1 MTRGPWVLLWTM
13 ERDEEAV
20 HRMPVETGP
29 SVVTGAHKVPVM
41 ASGIPSADTSEA
53 EVPPETV
60 TRTASVSADA
70 GHDVAT
76 GLAQPNRLQ
85 LIDEDQHFSGALFHD
100 HLSQWGMLEAG
111 FGYDIC
117 AVLGSQSTGKS
128 TLLNRLFGTNFDVMD
143 DRARQQ
149 TTKGI
154 WLCRGMDRNVL
165 VMDVEGTDGRERG
178 EDQDFER
185 KSALFSLATAECV
198 IVNMWENQVGLFQGA
213 NMGLLKT
220 VLDVN
225 LTLFQVGR
233 ARAGA
238 PKEKTLLLFVIRDY
252 IGTTPLANL
261 ESTIRADLQRIWA
274 SLTKP
279 EALAGAELGDF
290 FDVSFSA
297 LPHKVLQAKEFDEG
311 IAQLQRRFIDRSDPQ
326 YVFQTEYHKRIPI
339 DGLPHYLESVWE
351 QILQNKDLDLP
362 TQQELLAQFRCDE
375 IAAAAAAAFAA
386 AMTALRSALDA
397 GQVLATL
404 GVDMASHRAEALAV
418 FDKDASRYHRGVYA
432 RKRADLLLQ
441 LNAVLLPFF
450 LAQLKNLHTKLASAF
465 QQAMQEGTR
474 GASYDFGRLVE
485 EHVAHALAAFD
496 AETQRLVLPDTDWS
510 VSEERMHLEEDLR
523 AVARTLRADETQKL
537 AVRLEKDIRRHLAE
551 PIEAALSEP
560 DAGMWDR
567 VLGVW
572 RDACD
577 RAAALYR
584 ERAAHLNTTPDEDAA
599 TVGRLHMV
607 AWRALLDRVQEST
620 SETVLASR
628 LRAFFED
635 RFRYDASGV
644 PRVWKPSDDM
654 DDAFVQARDATLALI
669 PLYATMQPET
679 PPTVAGDEDTPSWDE
694 ARRVLSERR
703 CAELGRRFR
712 RDADAAYV
720 EAKRGT
726 VSSMT
731 QVPWWMYV
739 VLIVLGW
746 NEAMAV
752 LHSPVYFTLLCMVLA
767 SAYVVW
773 RMNLAGPMLTVT
785 THMAR
790 ELRALGEQQLRVY
803 LDAPSAAHPA
813 APATEA
819 RPAVSESAEPRLPA
833 SF

>member
-1 MTRGPWVLLWTM
+1 
-13 ERDEEAV
+13 
-20 HRMPVETGP
+20 
-29 SVVTGAHKVPVM
+29 M
-41 ASGIPSADTSEA
+41 ASGIPSTDASEP
-53 EVPPETV
+53 EVPPETLA
-60 TRTASVSADA
+60 RTASVSADA

-351 QILQNKDLDLP
+351 QIMQNKDLDLP
-362 TQQELLAQFRCDE
+362 TQQELLAQFCDE

>member
-1 MTRGPWVLLWTM
+1 
-13 ERDEEAV
+13 
-20 HRMPVETGP
+20 
-29 SVVTGAHKVPVM
+29 M
-41 ASGIPSADTSEA
+41 ASGIPSTDTSEP
-53 EVPPETV
+53 EVPPETLA
-60 TRTASVSADA
+60 RTASVSADA

-375 IAAAAAAAFAA
+375 IAAAAAAVFAA

-752 LHSPVYFTLLCMVLA
+752 LHSPVYFTLLCMLLA

-785 THMAR
+785 THVAK

>member
-1 MTRGPWVLLWTM
+1 
-13 ERDEEAV
+13 
-20 HRMPVETGP
+20 
-29 SVVTGAHKVPVM
+29 M
-41 ASGIPSADTSEA
+41 ASGIPSTDASEP
-53 EVPPETV
+53 EVPPEMLA
-60 TRTASVSADA
+60 RTASVSADA

-297 LPHKVLQAKEFDEG
+297 LTHKVLQAKEFDEG

-712 RDADAAYV
+712 READAAYV

-752 LHSPVYFTLLCMVLA
+752 LHSPVYFTLLRMLLA

>member
-1 MTRGPWVLLWTM
+1 M

-20 HRMPVETGP
+20 HRMPVATGP
-29 SVVTGAHKVPVM
+29 SIVTGAHEVPVM
-41 ASGIPSADTSEA
+41 ASGIPSTDASEP
-53 EVPPETV
+53 EVPPETLA
-60 TRTASVSADA
+60 RTASVSADA

>member
-351 QILQNKDLDLP
+351 QIMQNKDLDLP

-450 LAQLKNLHTKLASAF
+450 LAQLKNLHTQLASAF

-474 GASYDFGRLVE
+474 RASYNFGGLVE
-485 EHVAHALAAFD
+485 EHVTHALAAFD

-510 VSEERMHLEEDLR
+510 VSEERVHLEEDLR

-567 VLGVW
+567 VLGAW
-572 RDACD
+572 HEACD

-599 TVGRLHMV
+599 TVGRLHTV

-752 LHSPVYFTLLCMVLA
+752 LHSPVYFTLLCMLLA

-785 THMAR
+785 THVAK

-803 LDAPSAAHPA
+803 LDAPGTAHPA
-813 APATEA
+813 PPATEA
-819 RPAVSESAEPRLPA
+819 RPAVPESAEPRLPA

>member
-1 MTRGPWVLLWTM
+1 
-13 ERDEEAV
+13 
-20 HRMPVETGP
+20 
-29 SVVTGAHKVPVM
+29 M
-41 ASGIPSADTSEA
+41 ASGIPSTDASEP
-53 EVPPETV
+53 EVPPETLA
-60 TRTASVSADA
+60 RTASVSADA

-375 IAAAAAAAFAA
+375 IAAAAAAVFAA

-450 LAQLKNLHTKLASAF
+450 LAQLKNLHTQLASAF

-496 AETQRLVLPDTDWS
+496 GETQRLVLPDTDWS

-567 VLGVW
+567 VLGAW
-572 RDACD
+572 REACD

-712 RDADAAYV
+712 READAAYV

>member
-1 MTRGPWVLLWTM
+1 
-13 ERDEEAV
+13 
-20 HRMPVETGP
+20 
-29 SVVTGAHKVPVM
+29 M
-41 ASGIPSADTSEA
+41 ASGIPSTDTSEP
-53 EVPPETV
+53 EVPPETLA
-60 TRTASVSADA
+60 RTASVSADA

-450 LAQLKNLHTKLASAF
+450 LAQLKNLHTQLASAF

-496 AETQRLVLPDTDWS
+496 GETQRLVLPDTDWS

-712 RDADAAYV
+712 READAAYV

-752 LHSPVYFTLLCMVLA
+752 LHSPVYFTLLCMLLA
-767 SAYVVW
+767 SAYVMW

-785 THMAR
+785 THVAK

-803 LDAPSAAHPA
+803 LDAPGAAHPA

>member
-1 MTRGPWVLLWTM
+1 M

-20 HRMPVETGP
+20 HRMPVATGP
-29 SVVTGAHKVPVM
+29 SIVTGAHEVPVM
-41 ASGIPSADTSEA
+41 ASGIPSTDTSEP
-53 EVPPETV
+53 EVPPETLA
-60 TRTASVSADA
+60 RTASVSADA

-450 LAQLKNLHTKLASAF
+450 LAQLKNLHTQLASAF

-496 AETQRLVLPDTDWS
+496 GETQRLVLPDTDWS

-567 VLGVW
+567 VLGAW
-572 RDACD
+572 REACD

-712 RDADAAYV
+712 READAAYV

-752 LHSPVYFTLLCMVLA
+752 LHSPVYFTLLCMLLA

-785 THMAR
+785 THVAK

-803 LDAPSAAHPA
+803 LDAPGAAHPA

>member
-1 MTRGPWVLLWTM
+1 
-13 ERDEEAV
+13 
-20 HRMPVETGP
+20 
-29 SVVTGAHKVPVM
+29 M
-41 ASGIPSADTSEA
+41 ASGIPSTDASEP
-53 EVPPETV
+53 EVPPETLA
-60 TRTASVSADA
+60 RTASVSADA

-450 LAQLKNLHTKLASAF
+450 LAQLKNLHTQLASAF

>member
-1 MTRGPWVLLWTM
+1 
-13 ERDEEAV
+13 
-20 HRMPVETGP
+20 
-29 SVVTGAHKVPVM
+29 M
-41 ASGIPSADTSEA
+41 ASGIPSTDASEP
-53 EVPPETV
+53 EVPPETLA
-60 TRTASVSADA
+60 RTASVSADA

-703 CAELGRRFR
+703 WAELGRRFR

>member
-1 MTRGPWVLLWTM
+1 M

-20 HRMPVETGP
+20 HRMPVATGP
-29 SVVTGAHKVPVM
+29 SIVTGAHEVPDM
-41 ASGIPSADTSEA
+41 ASGIPSTDASEP
-53 EVPPETV
+53 EVPPETLA
-60 TRTASVSADA
+60 RTASVSADA

-279 EALAGAELGDF
+279 EALVGAELGDF

>member
-1 MTRGPWVLLWTM
+1 
-13 ERDEEAV
+13 
-20 HRMPVETGP
+20 
-29 SVVTGAHKVPVM
+29 M
-41 ASGIPSADTSEA
+41 ASGIPSTDASEP
-53 EVPPETV
+53 EVPPETLA
-60 TRTASVSADA
+60 RTASVSADA

-450 LAQLKNLHTKLASAF
+450 LAQLKNLHTQLASAF

-567 VLGVW
+567 VLGAW
-572 RDACD
+572 REACD

>member
-1 MTRGPWVLLWTM
+1 
-13 ERDEEAV
+13 
-20 HRMPVETGP
+20 
-29 SVVTGAHKVPVM
+29 M
-41 ASGIPSADTSEA
+41 ASGIPSTDASEP
-53 EVPPETV
+53 EVPPETLA
-60 TRTASVSADA
+60 RTASVSADA

-767 SAYVVW
+767 SAYVMW

-785 THMAR
+785 THMAK

>member
-1 MTRGPWVLLWTM
+1 
-13 ERDEEAV
+13 
-20 HRMPVETGP
+20 
-29 SVVTGAHKVPVM
+29 M
-41 ASGIPSADTSEA
+41 ASGIPSTDASEP
-53 EVPPETV
+53 EVPPETLA
-60 TRTASVSADA
+60 RTASVSADA

-375 IAAAAAAAFAA
+375 IAAAAAAVFAA

-510 VSEERMHLEEDLR
+510 VSEERMHLEDDLR

>member
-1 MTRGPWVLLWTM
+1 
-13 ERDEEAV
+13 
-20 HRMPVETGP
+20 
-29 SVVTGAHKVPVM
+29 M
-41 ASGIPSADTSEA
+41 ASGIPSTDASEP
-53 EVPPETV
+53 EVPPETLA
-60 TRTASVSADA
+60 RTASVSADA

-703 CAELGRRFR
+703 CAKLGRRFR

>member
-1 MTRGPWVLLWTM
+1 
-13 ERDEEAV
+13 
-20 HRMPVETGP
+20 
-29 SVVTGAHKVPVM
+29 M
-41 ASGIPSADTSEA
+41 ASGIPSTDASEP
-53 EVPPETV
+53 EVPPETLA
-60 TRTASVSADA
+60 RTASVSADA

-375 IAAAAAAAFAA
+375 IAAAAAAVFAA

-450 LAQLKNLHTKLASAF
+450 LAQLKNLHTQLASAF

-496 AETQRLVLPDTDWS
+496 GETQRLVLPDTDWS

-628 LRAFFED
+628 LRAFCED

>member
-1 MTRGPWVLLWTM
+1 
-13 ERDEEAV
+13 
-20 HRMPVETGP
+20 
-29 SVVTGAHKVPVM
+29 M
-41 ASGIPSADTSEA
+41 ASGIPSTDASEP
-53 EVPPETV
+53 EVPPETLA
-60 TRTASVSADA
+60 RTASVSADA

-279 EALAGAELGDF
+279 EALVGAELGDF

-375 IAAAAAAAFAA
+375 IAAAAAAVFAA

>member
-1 MTRGPWVLLWTM
+1 
-13 ERDEEAV
+13 
-20 HRMPVETGP
+20 
-29 SVVTGAHKVPVM
+29 M
-41 ASGIPSADTSEA
+41 ASGIPSTDTSEP
-53 EVPPETV
+53 EVPPETLA
-60 TRTASVSADA
+60 RTASVSADA

-279 EALAGAELGDF
+279 EALAGADLGDF

-450 LAQLKNLHTKLASAF
+450 LAQLKNLHTQLASAF

-567 VLGVW
+567 VLGAW
-572 RDACD
+572 REACD

-785 THMAR
+785 THVAK

>member
-1 MTRGPWVLLWTM
+1 
-13 ERDEEAV
+13 
-20 HRMPVETGP
+20 
-29 SVVTGAHKVPVM
+29 M
-41 ASGIPSADTSEA
+41 ASGIPSTDTSEP
-53 EVPPETV
+53 EVPPETLA
-60 TRTASVSADA
+60 RTASVSADA

>member
-1 MTRGPWVLLWTM
+1 
-13 ERDEEAV
+13 
-20 HRMPVETGP
+20 
-29 SVVTGAHKVPVM
+29 M
-41 ASGIPSADTSEA
+41 ASGIPSTDASEP
-53 EVPPETV
+53 EVPPETLA
-60 TRTASVSADA
+60 RTASVSADA

-450 LAQLKNLHTKLASAF
+450 LAQLKNLHTQLASAF

-496 AETQRLVLPDTDWS
+496 GETQRLVLPDTDWS

>member
-1 MTRGPWVLLWTM
+1 
-13 ERDEEAV
+13 
-20 HRMPVETGP
+20 
-29 SVVTGAHKVPVM
+29 M
-41 ASGIPSADTSEA
+41 ASGIPSTDASEP
-53 EVPPETV
+53 EVPPETLA
-60 TRTASVSADA
+60 RTASVSADA

-567 VLGVW
+567 VLGAW
-572 RDACD
+572 REACD

>member
-1 MTRGPWVLLWTM
+1 
-13 ERDEEAV
+13 
-20 HRMPVETGP
+20 
-29 SVVTGAHKVPVM
+29 M
-41 ASGIPSADTSEA
+41 ASGIPSTDTSEP
-53 EVPPETV
+53 EVPPETLA
-60 TRTASVSADA
+60 RTASVSADA

-450 LAQLKNLHTKLASAF
+450 LAQLKNLHTQLASAF

-496 AETQRLVLPDTDWS
+496 GETQRLVLPDTDWS

-712 RDADAAYV
+712 READAAYV

-752 LHSPVYFTLLCMVLA
+752 LHSPVYFTLLCMLLA

-785 THMAR
+785 THVAK

-803 LDAPSAAHPA
+803 LDAPGAAHPA

>member
-1 MTRGPWVLLWTM
+1 
-13 ERDEEAV
+13 
-20 HRMPVETGP
+20 
-29 SVVTGAHKVPVM
+29 M
-41 ASGIPSADTSEA
+41 ASGIPSTDASEP
-53 EVPPETV
+53 EVPPETLA
-60 TRTASVSADA
+60 RTASVSADA

-450 LAQLKNLHTKLASAF
+450 LAQLKNLHTQLASAF

-474 GASYDFGRLVE
+474 RASYNFGGLVE
-485 EHVAHALAAFD
+485 EHVTHALAAFD

>member
-1 MTRGPWVLLWTM
+1 
-13 ERDEEAV
+13 
-20 HRMPVETGP
+20 
-29 SVVTGAHKVPVM
+29 M
-41 ASGIPSADTSEA
+41 ASGIPSTDTSEP
-53 EVPPETV
+53 EVPPETLA
-60 TRTASVSADA
+60 RTASVSADA

-450 LAQLKNLHTKLASAF
+450 LAQLKNLHTQLASAF

-572 RDACD
+572 REACD

-752 LHSPVYFTLLCMVLA
+752 LHSPVYFTLLCMLLA

-785 THMAR
+785 THVAK

>member
-1 MTRGPWVLLWTM
+1 
-13 ERDEEAV
+13 
-20 HRMPVETGP
+20 
-29 SVVTGAHKVPVM
+29 M
-41 ASGIPSADTSEA
+41 ASGIPSTDASEP
-53 EVPPETV
+53 EVPPEMLA
-60 TRTASVSADA
+60 RTASVSADA

-450 LAQLKNLHTKLASAF
+450 LAQLKNLHTQLASAF

-567 VLGVW
+567 VLGAW
-572 RDACD
+572 HEACD

-584 ERAAHLNTTPDEDAA
+584 ERAAHLNTTPDEDAV

>member
-1 MTRGPWVLLWTM
+1 M

-20 HRMPVETGP
+20 HRMPVATGP
-29 SVVTGAHKVPVM
+29 SIVTGAHEVPVM
-41 ASGIPSADTSEA
+41 ASGIPSTDASEP
-53 EVPPETV
+53 EVPPETLA
-60 TRTASVSADA
+60 RTASVSADA

-785 THMAR
+785 THVAK

>member
-1 MTRGPWVLLWTM
+1 
-13 ERDEEAV
+13 
-20 HRMPVETGP
+20 
-29 SVVTGAHKVPVM
+29 M
-41 ASGIPSADTSEA
+41 ASGIPSTDASEP
-53 EVPPETV
+53 EVPPETLA
-60 TRTASVSADA
+60 RTASVSADA

-375 IAAAAAAAFAA
+375 IAAAAAAVFAA

>member
-1 MTRGPWVLLWTM
+1 
-13 ERDEEAV
+13 
-20 HRMPVETGP
+20 
-29 SVVTGAHKVPVM
+29 M
-41 ASGIPSADTSEA
+41 ASGIPSTDASEP
-53 EVPPETV
+53 EVPPETLA
-60 TRTASVSADA
+60 RTASVSADA
-70 GHDVAT
+70 GHDVAI

-450 LAQLKNLHTKLASAF
+450 LAQLKNLHTQLASAF

-496 AETQRLVLPDTDWS
+496 GETQRLVLPDTDWS

-567 VLGVW
+567 VLGAW
-572 RDACD
+572 REACD

-712 RDADAAYV
+712 READAAYV

-752 LHSPVYFTLLCMVLA
+752 LHSPVYFTLLCMLLA

-785 THMAR
+785 THVAK

-803 LDAPSAAHPA
+803 LDAPGAAHPA

>member
-1 MTRGPWVLLWTM
+1 
-13 ERDEEAV
+13 
-20 HRMPVETGP
+20 
-29 SVVTGAHKVPVM
+29 M
-41 ASGIPSADTSEA
+41 ASGIPSTDASEP
-53 EVPPETV
+53 EVPPETLA
-60 TRTASVSADA
+60 RTASVSADA

-523 AVARTLRADETQKL
+523 AVARTLRADETQRL

>member
-1 MTRGPWVLLWTM
+1 MD
-13 ERDEEAV
+13 RDEEAV
-20 HRMPVETGP
+20 HRMPVATGP
-29 SVVTGAHKVPVM
+29 SIVTGAHEVPDM
-41 ASGIPSADTSEA
+41 ASGIPSTDASEP
-53 EVPPETV
+53 EVPPETLA
-60 TRTASVSADA
+60 RTASVSADA

>member
-1 MTRGPWVLLWTM
+1 
-13 ERDEEAV
+13 
-20 HRMPVETGP
+20 
-29 SVVTGAHKVPVM
+29 M
-41 ASGIPSADTSEA
+41 ASGIPSTDASEP
-53 EVPPETV
+53 EVPPETLA
-60 TRTASVSADA
+60 RTASVSADA

-351 QILQNKDLDLP
+351 QIMQNKDLDLP

-752 LHSPVYFTLLCMVLA
+752 LHSPVYFTLLCMLLA

>member
-1 MTRGPWVLLWTM
+1 
-13 ERDEEAV
+13 
-20 HRMPVETGP
+20 
-29 SVVTGAHKVPVM
+29 M
-41 ASGIPSADTSEA
+41 ASGIPSTDASEP
-53 EVPPETV
+53 EVPPETLA
-60 TRTASVSADA
+60 RTASVSADA

-450 LAQLKNLHTKLASAF
+450 LAQLKNLHTQLASAF

-496 AETQRLVLPDTDWS
+496 GETQRLVLPDTDWS

-567 VLGVW
+567 VLGAW
-572 RDACD
+572 REACD

-752 LHSPVYFTLLCMVLA
+752 LHSPVYFTLLCMLLA
-767 SAYVVW
+767 SAYVMW

-785 THMAR
+785 THVAK

-803 LDAPSAAHPA
+803 LDAPGAAHPA

>member
-1 MTRGPWVLLWTM
+1 M

-20 HRMPVETGP
+20 HRMPVAIGP
-29 SVVTGAHKVPVM
+29 SIVTGAHEVPVM
-41 ASGIPSADTSEA
+41 ASGIPSTDASEP
-53 EVPPETV
+53 EVPPETLA
-60 TRTASVSADA
+60 RTASVSADA

-712 RDADAAYV
+712 READAAYV

>member
-1 MTRGPWVLLWTM
+1 
-13 ERDEEAV
+13 
-20 HRMPVETGP
+20 
-29 SVVTGAHKVPVM
+29 M
-41 ASGIPSADTSEA
+41 ASGIPSTDASEP
-53 EVPPETV
+53 EVPPETLA
-60 TRTASVSADA
+60 RTASVSADA

-712 RDADAAYV
+712 READAAYV

-803 LDAPSAAHPA
+803 LDAPGAAHPA

>member
-1 MTRGPWVLLWTM
+1 
-13 ERDEEAV
+13 
-20 HRMPVETGP
+20 
-29 SVVTGAHKVPVM
+29 M
-41 ASGIPSADTSEA
+41 ASGIPSTDTSEP
-53 EVPPETV
+53 EVPPETLA
-60 TRTASVSADA
+60 RTASVSADA

-450 LAQLKNLHTKLASAF
+450 LAQLKNLHTQLASAF

-496 AETQRLVLPDTDWS
+496 GETQRLVLPDTDWS

-567 VLGVW
+567 VLGAW
-572 RDACD
+572 REACD

-712 RDADAAYV
+712 READAAYV

-752 LHSPVYFTLLCMVLA
+752 LHSPVYFTLLCMLLA

-785 THMAR
+785 THVAK

-803 LDAPSAAHPA
+803 LDAPGAAHPA

>member
-1 MTRGPWVLLWTM
+1 M

-20 HRMPVETGP
+20 HRMPVATGP
-29 SVVTGAHKVPVM
+29 SIVTGAHEVPVM
-41 ASGIPSADTSEA
+41 ASGIPSTDASEP
-53 EVPPETV
+53 EVPPETLA
-60 TRTASVSADA
+60 RTASVSADA

-279 EALAGAELGDF
+279 EALVGAELADF

>member
-1 MTRGPWVLLWTM
+1 MD
-13 ERDEEAV
+13 RDEEAV
-20 HRMPVETGP
+20 HRMPVATGP
-29 SVVTGAHKVPVM
+29 SIVTGAHEVPDM
-41 ASGIPSADTSEA
+41 ASGIPSTDASEP
-53 EVPPETV
+53 EVPPETLA
-60 TRTASVSADA
+60 RTASVSADA

-279 EALAGAELGDF
+279 EALVGAELGDF

-375 IAAAAAAAFAA
+375 IAAAAAAVFAA

>member
-1 MTRGPWVLLWTM
+1 M

-20 HRMPVETGP
+20 HRMPVATGP
-29 SVVTGAHKVPVM
+29 SIVTGAHEVPDM
-41 ASGIPSADTSEA
+41 ASGIPSTDASEP
-53 EVPPETV
+53 EVPPETLA
-60 TRTASVSADA
+60 RTASVSADA

-279 EALAGAELGDF
+279 EALVGAELGDF

-404 GVDMASHRAEALAV
+404 GVAMASHRAEALAV

-510 VSEERMHLEEDLR
+510 VSEERMHLEDDLR

>member
-1 MTRGPWVLLWTM
+1 
-13 ERDEEAV
+13 
-20 HRMPVETGP
+20 
-29 SVVTGAHKVPVM
+29 M
-41 ASGIPSADTSEA
+41 ASGIPSTDASEP
-53 EVPPETV
+53 EVPPETLA
-60 TRTASVSADA
+60 RTASVSADA
-70 GHDVAT
+70 GHDVAI

-375 IAAAAAAAFAA
+375 IAAAAAAVFAA

>member
-1 MTRGPWVLLWTM
+1 
-13 ERDEEAV
+13 
-20 HRMPVETGP
+20 
-29 SVVTGAHKVPVM
+29 M
-41 ASGIPSADTSEA
+41 ASGIPSTDASEP
-53 EVPPETV
+53 EVPPETLA
-60 TRTASVSADA
+60 RTASVSADA

-375 IAAAAAAAFAA
+375 IAAAAAAVFAA

-450 LAQLKNLHTKLASAF
+450 LAQLKNLHTQLASAF

-785 THMAR
+785 THVAK